1 MQEVTYVDE
10 SIRVG
15 DEVADVLLDYA
26 TVLADEGRSDHVTLQ
41 VITRD
46 GSMRQAK
53 ILLNGGSNLLSKDA
67 DDTRDEP
74 DNAEAIAYM
83 RERMSILARGNLAPV
98 TDFQSFHAGDDT
110 RF

>member
-26 TVLADEGRSDHVTLQ
+26 AALADEGRSDHVTLQ
-41 VITRD
+41 VILRD
-46 GSMRQAK
+46 GSLRHAK
-53 ILLNGGSNLLSKDA
+53 ILLNAGSNLLSKDA
-67 DDTRDEP
+67 DDQREEP
-74 DNAEAIAYM
+74 DNTSAMQYM
-83 RERMSILARGNLAPV
+83 RERMLTLSRADLAPV
-98 TDFQSFHAGDDT
+98 IDFPTFHADDDG